1 VAKDLTGATSI
12 INTAA
17 VDNGTGSKPT
27 TPPDPGN
34 PNEPHPHPDP
44 NDPATDI
51 PVDTVIRFDTWK
63 TVVTESGNAKAKP
76 GEILTY
82 TIHLRN
88 TGNVVIPA
96 IQIKDPVPAHT
107 TFVSAANGGLLDPAA
122 NAVNWTMSKLAV
134 EATETVSFKVKVD
147 DDLDSVAVIIN
158 TASVT
163 DGNVTKP
170 TSRCDPASPG
180 CDGTPGTS
188 IETEPADEGLFFVN
202 AMSPNGDGKNEYF
215 IVKGLEKYPGASL
228 YVFNRWGSMVYQ
240 AKDYHNDWN
249 GSGLSEG
256 TYYYK
261 MEIKQAAGTKLYK
274 GWVVIKRK

>member
-1 VAKDLTGATSI
+1 S
-12 INTAA
+12 
-17 VDNGTGSKPT
+17 
-27 TPPDPGN
+27 
-34 PNEPHPHPDP
+34 
-44 NDPATDI
+44 
-51 PVDTVIRFDTWK
+51 FDTWK

-88 TGNVVIPA
+88 TGNVEIPT
-96 IQIKDPVPAHT
+96 ININDPVPRHT
-107 TFVSAANGGLLDPAA
+107 TFISASNSGVLNQATNTVSWL
-122 NAVNWTMSKLAV
+122 VSKLAV
-134 EATETVSFKVKVD
+134 GVTDAVTFKVKVD

-158 TASVT
+158 TATVT

-170 TSRCDPASPG
+170 TSGCDPATAG

-188 IETEPADEGLFFVN
+188 IETEPADDGLFFVN

-215 IVKGLEKYPGASL
+215 IVKGLEKYPGANL

-261 MEIKQAAGTKLYK
+261 LEIKQSEGTKLYK
-274 GWVVIKRK
+274 GWIVIKRK